1 MSDVLYSFPA
11 VSLVYILIL
20 LLLKSSFGLMTN
32 ETEDGKLNCS
42 ILIQSVFPGHK
53 LI

>member
-1 MSDVLYSFPA
+1 MLHISFRA

-20 LLLKSSFGLMTN
+20 LWLKSLFGLMTN
-32 ETEDGKLNCS
+32 QTEDGKLKCS
-42 ILIQSVFPGHK
+42 VLIQSVFAGHK